1 MTQKTISR
9 LTDLQNISFSYL
21 VGQNNFGYK
30 IPFFKKNY
38 PTGLRH
44 FLPTLMVNHMGL
56 VSFWSVYHWICTT
69 SGQGCQTGRSLMDL
83 CTVIPKSKMCEIIS
97 AILLC
102 NELMGSNHQNTNF
115 VLPIFFLEFVLAV
128 KHFFLSLLVEK
139 KS

>member
-56 VSFWSVYHWICTT
+56 VSFWSVYHWIRTT
-69 SGQGCQTGRSLMDL
+69 SGQGCQTGCSLMDL
-83 CTVIPKSKMCEIIS
+83 CTVIPKSKMCESIA

-102 NELMGSNHQNTNF
+102 NVLLGSNHQKRILFYPFFSSNLFEQLN
-115 VLPIFFLEFVLAV
+115 IFFSVCQW
-128 KHFFLSLLVEK
+128 K
-139 KS
+139 KK